1 MAERWR
7 LYGVGLLLA
16 WLCLPVWAASLS
28 FNQVTITLG
37 EDNRIFLD
45 AQISYEL
52 NDTAAEALEN
62 GVPLTFVTHV
72 QMRAVGAWLWEKDV
86 AEYRLRSVLRYRPLS
101 GLYEVYTDDAK
112 DKQVFA
118 TRTAAL
124 RYMGRIRDMAIVQR
138 SKLDASK
145 EYLVRLES
153 YLDVEALPLP
163 MRPLAYLSSDW
174 DISAEPWEW
183 RLRP

>member
-1 MAERWR
+1 MAERRRRWSAA
-7 LYGVGLLLA
+7 LLL
-16 WLCLPVWAASLS
+16 LCAALPLWAASLS
-28 FNQVTITLG
+28 FSQVTITLG

-45 AQISYEL
+45 AQIAYEL
-52 NDTAAEALEN
+52 NAAATEALEN
-62 GVPLTFVTHV
+62 GVPLTFITHV
-72 QMRAVGAWLWEKDV
+72 QMRAVDAWVWEKDV

-101 GLYEVYTDDAK
+101 GLYEVRSVSSA

-118 TRTAAL
+118 TRASAL
-124 RYMGRIRDMAIVQR
+124 RYMGRIRDMAIVER
-138 SKLDASK
+138 ARLDASK

-163 MRPLAYLSSDW
+163 MRPQAYLSSDW
-174 DISAEPWEW
+174 DIEAEPWEW